1 MHFNLVHAL
10 VDMSSKGL
18 LLGCCSIGVGAGRP
32 KFVVVWWRGG
42 VPAQSRRGAGQLQV
56 YDSSCF
62 VIVAWWYERATS
74 SRREGQPGL
83 AARPHDGDRD
93 EREKRRDREI
103 AICIKRA
110 RSLLLN
116 DAHPVWWLQLGKP
129 DDCKA
134 EMKNSQSGVE
144 QCCQYSH
151 AFSNYTSS

>member
-1 MHFNLVHAL
+1 MHNHVSSCQLRFGALKPSLTWSMHFNLVHAL

-116 DAHPVWWLQLGKP
+116 DAHHCLVVAARQAG
-129 DDCKA
+129 
-134 EMKNSQSGVE
+134 
-144 QCCQYSH
+144 
-151 AFSNYTSS
+151 